1 VVIEL
6 DEGIGRHDRLPKNAP
21 PCLQVVRID
30 IGQRLEE
37 SQGHHEFAYTA
48 HILLPVATMFRIA
61 RMVRIG
67 EVEHGNPVTLGVIT
81 QQVNHL
87 TCERHIRSGKV
98 DIGISQKP

>member
-1 VVIEL
+1 
-6 DEGIGRHDRLPKNAP
+6 
-21 PCLQVVRID
+21 
-30 IGQRLEE
+30 
-37 SQGHHEFAYTA
+37 
-48 HILLPVATMFRIA
+48 MFRIA

-98 DIGISQKP
+98 DIGISQEP